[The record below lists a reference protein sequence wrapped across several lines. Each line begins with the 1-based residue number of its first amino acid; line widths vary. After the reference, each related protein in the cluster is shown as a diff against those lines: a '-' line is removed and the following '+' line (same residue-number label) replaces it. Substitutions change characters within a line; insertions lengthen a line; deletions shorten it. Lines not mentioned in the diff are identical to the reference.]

1 VPFIAFDR
9 EAPTRK
15 ALDRLFREKNLDLNP
30 VMEIDNVETIKRAV
44 EMGIGVAILPSSTV
58 MAEVAQGSLV
68 AKPFAEG
75 PVSRP
80 IGLLIRK
87 GKYLDRASAAV
98 LDAFKHAEATSDE
111 G

>member
-1 VPFIAFDR
+1 
-9 EAPTRK
+9 
-15 ALDRLFREKNLDLNP
+15 
-30 VMEIDNVETIKRAV
+30 
-44 EMGIGVAILPSSTV
+44 MGLGVAILP
-58 MAEVAQGSLV
+58 MATSQSEVKAGSLA

-98 LDAFKHAEATSDE
+98 LEAFKAAAHLPVTADE